1 MENSPGFFSLEWI
14 ETTMDIKQH
23 LPHLAAAPVAV
34 AVVSHT
40 YGGLGFEP
48 VALSVAVSASLTVGV
63 WSAWSHVF
71 APRVGALVRSVG
83 LVAAIALSGAE
94 GYLMYQYKGD
104 SVDPGYTAAMAN
116 YNLQESRYQ
125 QELADWQSNQ
135 KAVVSSIKAQQQEI
149 IDTDKL
155 TSRRADMDRL
165 TQQLAKATAQQPP
178 VFGLERPV
186 ERRTTNLAWL
196 AVTAAT
202 IGLTPVLYGV
212 FHLFGWRRRDREE
225 LQASKQV
232 ATVVDQ
238 VSEPARKPA
247 TLADVLAVQALPVGA
262 SFACPVCGASAIRK
276 QKRTVTCSSNNCRAT
291 VSRLRKAAK
300 TDNVVTLRRAS

>member
-1 MENSPGFFSLEWI
+1 ME
-14 ETTMDIKQH
+14 IKQH

-40 YGGLGFEP
+40 YAGLGFEP
-48 VALSVAVSASLTVGV
+48 VALSVSVSASLAVGV

-83 LVAAIALSGAE
+83 LVAAVALSGAE

-104 SVDPGYTAAMAN
+104 VVDPGYTAAMAN

-125 QELADWQSNQ
+125 QELADWTSNQ
-135 KAVVSSIKAQQQEI
+135 KSVVSSIKAQQQEI
-149 IDTDKL
+149 ISTGKM

-165 TQQLAKATAQQPP
+165 TQQLAKATSQQPP

-186 ERRTTNLAWL
+186 EARTTNRAWL

-202 IGLTPVLYGV
+202 IGLTPVMYGV
-212 FHLFGWRRRDREE
+212 FHLFGWRRDRE
-225 LQASKQV
+225 LQPV
-232 ATVVDQ
+232 TVV
-238 VSEPARKPA
+238 EPVVEPIRKPA
-247 TLADVLAVQALPVGA
+247 TLADVLAVQALPVGSA
-262 SFACPVCGASAIRK
+262 FACPVCGADATRK
-276 QKRTVTCSSNNCRAT
+276 QERTVTCSSNKCRAT

-300 TDNVVTLRRAS
+300 TNNVVTLRRAS

>member
-1 MENSPGFFSLEWI
+1 
-14 ETTMDIKQH
+14 MDIKQH

-48 VALSVAVSASLTVGV
+48 VALSVSVSASLAIGV

-104 SVDPGYTAAMAN
+104 TVDPGYTAAMAN

-125 QELADWQSNQ
+125 QELTDWTNNQ
-135 KAVVSSIKAQQQEI
+135 KTVVSSIKAQQQEI
-149 IDTDKL
+149 IDTGKL

-165 TQQLAKATAQQPP
+165 TQQLAKATAQKPP

-186 ERRTTNLAWL
+186 ERRTTNRAWL
-196 AVTAAT
+196 AVTAAV

-212 FHLFGWRRRDREE
+212 FHLFGWRRDRE
-225 LQASKQV
+225 LQSVTKMEHVTAPV
-232 ATVVDQ
+232 A
-238 VSEPARKPA
+238 EPIRKPA
-247 TLADVLAVQALPVGA
+247 TLADVLAVQALPVGSA
-262 SFACPVCGASAIRK
+262 FACPVCGADATRK
-276 QKRTVTCSSNNCRAT
+276 QERTVTCASNNCRAT
-291 VSRLRKAAK
+291 VSRLRKSAK

>member
-1 MENSPGFFSLEWI
+1 
-14 ETTMDIKQH
+14 MDIKQH

-34 AVVSHT
+34 AVVAHT
-40 YGGLGFEP
+40 YAGLGFTP
-48 VALSVAVSASLTVGV
+48 VALSVAVSASLAVGV

-104 SVDPGYTAAMAN
+104 TVDPGYTAAMAN

-125 QELADWQSNQ
+125 QELADWTANH
-135 KAVVSSIKAQQQEI
+135 KAVVTGIKAQQQEI
-149 IDTDKL
+149 IDTGKL

-186 ERRTTNLAWL
+186 EARTTNRAWL
-196 AVTAAT
+196 ANTVAV
-202 IGLTPVLYGV
+202 IGLTPVMYGV
-212 FHLFGWRRRDREE
+212 FHLFGWRRDRE
-225 LQASKQV
+225 LQPV
-232 ATVVDQ
+232 TVV
-238 VSEPARKPA
+238 EPVVEKKRRPC
-247 TLADVLAVQALPVGA
+247 TLADVLSVQALPVGS
-262 SFACPVCGASAIRK
+262 SFGCPVCGAEAIRK
-276 QKRTVTCSSNNCRAT
+276 QERTVTCPSNNCRAT
-291 VSRLRKAAK
+291 VSRLRKAVK

>member
-1 MENSPGFFSLEWI
+1 ME
-14 ETTMDIKQH
+14 IKQH

-48 VALSVAVSASLTVGV
+48 VALSVAVSASLAVGV

-104 SVDPGYTAAMAN
+104 TVDPGYTAAMAN
-116 YNLQESRYQ
+116 YNLQAARYQ
-125 QELADWQSNQ
+125 QELADWTSNH
-135 KAVVSSIKAQQQEI
+135 KAVVAGIKAQQQEI
-149 IDTDKL
+149 IDTGKL

-165 TQQLAKATAQQPP
+165 TQQLANATAQQPP

-186 ERRTTNLAWL
+186 ETHMTNRAWL
-196 AVTAAT
+196 AVTAAV
-202 IGLTPVLYGV
+202 IALTPVLYGV
-212 FHLFGWRRRDREE
+212 FHLFGWRRDRELRE
-225 LQASKQV
+225 EKQV
-232 ATVVDQ
+232 AILV
-238 VSEPARKPA
+238 EPVAEPIRKPA
-247 TLADVLAVQALPVGA
+247 TLADVLSVQALPVGE
-262 SFACPVCGASAIRK
+262 SFACPVCGAEAIRK
-276 QKRTVTCSSNNCRAT
+276 QQRTVTCANNNCRAT

>member
-1 MENSPGFFSLEWI
+1 ME
-14 ETTMDIKQH
+14 IKQH

-34 AVVSHT
+34 AVVNHT

-48 VALSVAVSASLTVGV
+48 VALSVAVSASLAVGV

-104 SVDPGYTAAMAN
+104 TVAPGYTDAMAN
-116 YNLQESRYQ
+116 YTLQESRYQ
-125 QELADWQSNQ
+125 QELADWTSNH
-135 KAVVSSIKAQQQEI
+135 KAVVDGIKAQQQEI
-149 IDTDKL
+149 ISTGKL

-186 ERRTTNLAWL
+186 ETHTTNRAWL
-196 AVTAAT
+196 AVTAAV
-202 IGLTPVLYGV
+202 IALTPVLYGV
-212 FHLFGWRRRDREE
+212 FHLFGWRRDRELRE
-225 LQASKQV
+225 EKQV
-232 ATVVDQ
+232 AILVEQ
-238 VSEPARKPA
+238 VAEPIRKPA
-247 TLADVLAVQALPVGA
+247 TLADVLSVQALPVGE
-262 SFACPVCGASAIRK
+262 SFACPVCGADAVRK
-276 QKRTVTCSSNNCRAT
+276 QGRTVTCASNNCRAT
-291 VSRLRKAAK
+291 VSRLRKSAK

>member
-1 MENSPGFFSLEWI
+1 ME
-14 ETTMDIKQH
+14 IKQH

-40 YGGLGFEP
+40 YAGLGFEP
-48 VALSVAVSASLTVGV
+48 VALSVSVSASLAVGV

-83 LVAAIALSGAE
+83 LVAAVALSGAE

-104 SVDPGYTAAMAN
+104 AVDPSYTAAMAN
-116 YNLQESRYQ
+116 YTLQENRYQ
-125 QELADWQSNQ
+125 QELTDWTNNQ
-135 KAVVSSIKAQQQEI
+135 KTVVSSIKAQQQEI
-149 IDTDKL
+149 ISTGKL

-165 TQQLAKATAQQPP
+165 TQQLAKATSQQPP

-186 ERRTTNLAWL
+186 ETRTINSEWL
-196 AVTAAT
+196 AVTSAVIA
-202 IGLTPVLYGV
+202 LTPILYGV
-212 FHLFGWRRRDREE
+212 FHLFGWRRDRE
-225 LQASKQV
+225 LQASKQADHVVEPVVEPV
-232 ATVVDQ
+232 A
-238 VSEPARKPA
+238 EPIRKPA
-247 TLADVLAVQALPVGA
+247 TLADVLSVQALPVGA
-262 SFACPVCGASAIRK
+262 SFACPICGADAIRK
-276 QKRTVTCSSNNCRAT
+276 QERTVTCSSNKCRAT